1 MLDALPT
8 VPWSQCTHLLR
19 SFAAEDLDL
28 GMSPQ
33 PTLLAYEGDRALAT
47 VMLRPFA
54 DGEVVG
60 AVLEVLALLLPLG
73 TDRLVLSLPGR
84 AWSALDPIAPV
95 TADAD
100 LRQRVLLICV
110 ADGTQVPAALSVR
123 VHGIELGAEG
133 WRWEGT
139 IDAAE
144 EFDSPLVDVL
154 RLLLDARGRL
164 LDTPADIQI
173 AAQFGRVLL
182 RGHEVHLSALAAER
196 LEEHSLAG

>member
-8 VPWSQCTHLLR
+8 VPWSQCTQLLR
-19 SFAAEDLDL
+19 RFAAEDLDL

-33 PTLLAYEGDRALAT
+33 PTLLAYDGERALAT
-47 VMLRPFA
+47 VMLRPFD
-54 DGEVVG
+54 DGGAVD
-60 AVLEVLALLLPLG
+60 AVLEVLAMLLPLG

-84 AWSALDPIAPV
+84 AWSALDPIVPV

-110 ADGTQVPAALSVR
+110 ADGTRVPAALSVR
-123 VHGIELGAEG
+123 VHGIEMDAEG
-133 WRWEGT
+133 WRWQGT
-139 IDAAE
+139 IDATE
-144 EFDSPLVDVL
+144 EVEAPLVEVL

-164 LDTPADIQI
+164 LDTAANIRI